1 MPTYG
6 TPGASKTQYTVNWNQ
21 LLTSTLFNYN
31 KKLHDNISK
40 RNVIM
45 KMLKNK
51 GAYTSVEGGIAI
63 EENLMYAL
71 GAIQYFQGYDV
82 LRRENIDGV
91 TKAVYDWTQAAANIQ
106 ISDDEKFKN
115 KGKAKVLDL
124 LQTKI
129 KQAEMGLK
137 EDWLRDML
145 QGKEGTLAGGGIIN
159 NAIDPISGASG
170 LDPLAKLVAYDPT
183 ASLVVGGINQATAVN
198 SKGQFWWRN
207 KTMDAGGTALSP
219 ELFLQKFTAMYM
231 ACSNNSEGSP
241 DLILVDD
248 VTYLLLETAMRHTHR
263 DIDSYKEYPDF
274 ENFRFKN
281 AMVTW
286 DDRIPNALGNN
297 LDTTV
302 ATGKG
307 TAYFLN
313 TDYMKIRY
321 EVDSDFV
328 NTPFMRPVDQL
339 ADVSYIVWRG
349 AITLTNRRVHGVMGN
364 IPRSLTIP

>member
-1 MPTYG
+1 MSTYG
-6 TPGASKTQYTVNWNQ
+6 TASPNRTQYTINWNQ
-21 LLTSTLFNYN
+21 MLTSTLFNYN
-31 KKLHDNISK
+31 KKLHDAISK

-71 GAIQYFQGYDV
+71 GSLQYFQGYDV
-82 LRRENIDGV
+82 LRREQIDGV
-91 TKAVYDWTQAAANIQ
+91 TKAVYDWTQCAANIQ

-137 EDWLRDML
+137 EDWLGDFL
-145 QGKEGTLAGGGIIN
+145 QGRERSVVGGGIIN
-159 NAIDPISGASG
+159 NAQDVISGSIG
-170 LDPLAKLVAYDPT
+170 LDPLAKLVQYDPT
-183 ASLVVGGINQATAVN
+183 VSMTIGGINQATAVN
-198 SKGQFWWRN
+198 NKGIAWWRN
-207 KTMDAGGTALSP
+207 KTANAGGAAMTPGAFLN
-219 ELFLQKFTAMYM
+219 LFTTMYM
-231 ACSNNSEGSP
+231 SCSNNSEGSP

-248 VTYLLLETAMRHTHR
+248 VTYAMLEAAMRFDHR
-263 DIDSYKEYPDF
+263 EIKSYTDYPDF

-286 DDRIPNALGNN
+286 DDRIANVFGNN

-307 TAYFLN
+307 SAIFLN
-313 TDYMKIRY
+313 TDYIKIRY
-321 EVDSDFV
+321 EQDSDFV

-349 AITLTNRRVHGVMGN
+349 SVTLTNRRTHGVIGN
-364 IPRSLTIP
+364 IGRTLTGI